1 MQQAK
6 SVKKIN
12 KAVKESVTIEQPKTV
27 TDLSKAIA
35 LIQNNCSRTKCKIKD
50 YSPSR
55 ASGCKKQ
62 VELNGR
68 HKIFSKS
75 SSQLDKIK
83 ILHFIEYDEEYK
95 K

>member
-1 MQQAK
+1 M
-6 SVKKIN
+6 
-12 KAVKESVTIEQPKTV
+12 
-27 TDLSKAIA
+27 SKAIA

-83 ILHFIEYDEEYK
+83 ILHFIEYDEQLNLKRFCIKNKLYK
-95 K
+95 QKL